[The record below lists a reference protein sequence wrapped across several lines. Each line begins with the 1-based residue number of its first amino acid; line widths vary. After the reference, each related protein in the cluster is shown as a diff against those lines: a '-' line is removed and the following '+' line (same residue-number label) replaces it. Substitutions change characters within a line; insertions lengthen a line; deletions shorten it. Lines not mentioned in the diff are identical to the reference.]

1 MIVRF
6 DSVSK
11 YFQAGGTRIT
21 ALSDVS
27 LSLEKK
33 DFVTVMGPSGGGK
46 TTLLNCMGG
55 LDTPDEG
62 EIYLN
67 GHSLSAMSDSELTQL
82 RRRDIGFVF
91 QFFNLMPTLSVLENI
106 ELPLLLSNASLE

>member
-6 DSVSK
+6 DRVSK
-11 YFQAGGTRIT
+11 YFQSGGTRIA
-21 ALSDVS
+21 ALADVS

-67 GHSLSAMSDSELTQL
+67 GHSLSGMSDRELTQL
-82 RRRDIGFVF
+82 RRRDLI
-91 QFFNLMPTLSVLENI
+91 LSL
-106 ELPLLLSNASLE
+106 